1 MFQELVLEMKKTW
14 FKNSSLTVLLI
25 ETSNSWFKKA
35 TFMWGLA
42 FMTFPESA
50 HIFQNRH
57 SFIALANVLELYTR
71 GNTQSTSLGLLV
83 ATLSINLL
91 VCVRWKQ

>member
-50 HIFQNRH
+50 
-57 SFIALANVLELYTR
+57 LANVLELYTR